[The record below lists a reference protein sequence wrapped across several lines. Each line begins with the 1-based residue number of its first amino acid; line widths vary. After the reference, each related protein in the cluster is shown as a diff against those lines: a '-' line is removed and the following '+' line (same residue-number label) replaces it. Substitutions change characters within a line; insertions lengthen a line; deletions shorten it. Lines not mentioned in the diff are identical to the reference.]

1 MATSKKIIIP
11 AKPVKAKKINDTSK
25 KAPILK
31 AEIVQKALKAKKVVT
46 KTDLSKMSLSELQ
59 ALRINIAE
67 GINTSGVHWIKN
79 KDGSLASTLD
89 QTDYWKVK
97 ALVEKKK

>member
-1 MATSKKIIIP
+1 MKKI
-11 AKPVKAKKINDTSK
+11 VDTSK
-25 KAPILK
+25 KAPLVSP
-31 AEIVQKALKAKKVVT
+31 EVVQKAIKAKKVVP
-46 KTDLSKMSLSELQ
+46 KVDLSKMSLSELQ

-79 KDGSLASTLD
+79 KDGSLTSTLD

>member
-1 MATSKKIIIP
+1 MKNPTATKEKKKII
-11 AKPVKAKKINDTSK
+11 DTSK
-25 KAPILK
+25 KAKIVEPVV
-31 AEIVQKALKAKKVVT
+31 VQKAFKAKKVVP
-46 KTDLSKMSLSELQ
+46 KIPLSKMSLAELKE
-59 ALRINIAE
+59 LRINIAE
-67 GINTSGVHWIKN
+67 QINASGVHWIKN